1 MVYDEFVY
9 CCGISVCIHYIHVYV
24 CACVIGRILGI
35 VLDMISPVACPS
47 IFSGEVALL
56 KTMYNLASDNSPV
69 FALQTTLWQIKI

>member
-47 IFSGEVALL
+47 IFSGEAALL
-56 KTMYNLASDNSPV
+56 KTMYTCIILPA
-69 FALQTTLWQIKI
+69 TTPQFLHYKPRYGR